1 MTEGESTQQFK
12 EALAELR
19 IRAGN
24 PTAQVIVDRAADAKP
39 QRAKMNRSS
48 LSDWFRGKSIPA
60 DQRVVEVLVRVL
72 SDLARGR
79 GAPLSPDEHAQ
90 ILSLYRVAHAE
101 NQARRGA
108 RKAQAGGN
116 LEGEPLAAEESVGLL
131 SARFGNVCAFAGCR
145 NPLMSNGMGGERF
158 LGSVIHTD
166 RDPLGQPI
174 VPAIEENVNVESD
187 VVLLCGRHGREL
199 REGVIV
205 KTVQQLQAMREEAL
219 RTHAVGLR
227 QHLPKLM
234 ALNYANPVRLA
245 HLAMFQEQ
253 NVSLPSGPP
262 PAGIVGMNQWLA
274 SVLEAMNQ
282 VQLETRRLTLDFDL
296 RTLNPGDLLV
306 FDRQVRT
313 LHSAMPN
320 ENRALT
326 GNLDIDPIAYF
337 ERSGVRVIMQLDP
350 SLITTNSAFTDFGAG
365 AVRLAGLCLIKRR
378 MAPSEPPAAKGKPKL
393 RFLASPLLLGIAQY
407 DERDADI
414 SDRRVFQGYDPDTY
428 ETVWLGPW
436 NMPRD
441 QTTG

>member
-1 MTEGESTQQFK
+1 MSEVGAGQQFK
-12 EALAELR
+12 AALTELR
-19 IRAGN
+19 MRAGN
-24 PTAQVIVDRAADAKP
+24 PTAQAIVDRAGDAKP
-39 QRAKMNRSS
+39 LRAKMNRSS
-48 LSDWFRGKSIPA
+48 LSDWFRGKSVPA
-60 DQRVVEVLVRVL
+60 DRRVVEVLVSVL
-72 SDLARGR
+72 SDLAKGR
-79 GAPLSPDEHAQ
+79 GAPLSLEERSK
-90 ILSLYRVAHAE
+90 ILRLYRGAHAE
-101 NQARRGA
+101 NQARRGN
-108 RKAQAGGN
+108 RNTQAGGIP
-116 LEGEPLAAEESVGLL
+116 EGEPLAAEDSVGLL

-145 NPLMSNGMGGERF
+145 NPLMSNRVGDERF
-158 LGSVIHTD
+158 LGSVIQAD
-166 RDPLGQPI
+166 RDSLDQRT
-174 VPAIEENVNVESD
+174 VPAAEEKVNAESN

-199 REGVIV
+199 REGVTV
-205 KTVQQLQAMREEAL
+205 KTMQQLQAMRDEAL

-234 ALNYANPVRLA
+234 SLNYANPVRLA
-245 HLAMFQEQ
+245 QLALFHGQ
-253 NVSLPSGPP
+253 NVSLPSGGP

-274 SVLEAMNQ
+274 AVLEAMSQ

-306 FDRQVRT
+306 FDRQIRT
-313 LHSAMPN
+313 LHGAMPN
-320 ENRALT
+320 ESRTLT

-378 MAPSEPPAAKGKPKL
+378 MTPSEPPTTKRKSKL
-393 RFLASPLLLGIAQY
+393 RFLASPLLLGIAKY

-414 SDRRVFQGYDPDTY
+414 SDRRVFEGYDPDTD